1 MKHRVF
7 LIATAL
13 CAAVICLHAAG
24 NGTPSDQDPKASASA
39 ADANRELTPAE
50 REELAARAFLE
61 MMKMSEDR
69 MESMEIL
76 IEGKI
81 TDDKGNPLSDVSA
94 NVEYERPK
102 AFILTDASN
111 SESKR
116 LDTTVGP
123 EFSFKEKGYL
133 GVEIYF
139 SKDGYAP
146 RTLRYSANVFPFEEK
161 DDGDSD
167 NLIRQFLHV
176 VMKKLP
182 PPAVLRGCSESR
194 MTYIP
199 ADNAR
204 TVCDLSK
211 ITRNDAIRMKS
222 IPLRAKP
229 DAKRWLEFDLK
240 RDEKGEIVPGEVT
253 LGPADSGIRA
263 PAEFILRLHSDDPE
277 DGFLMTDQITV
288 RKDMD
293 YNFRWE
299 CSEAPEGAY
308 PVQELVFPYK
318 KESVNG
324 RDNKV
329 ICAYVKIGGHYG
341 KLVMYYPAVDTR
353 RNQQR
358 EIEVERY
365 RIELKLELNVEPGA
379 KSLVSYTI
387 RSPEEVARRKEALE
401 KQAAQLF
408 AEPEGLL
415 RIPLNDKVTLAL
427 AKVEAGRLSPDILTE
442 DYYLGQYEVTQE
454 QWKAV
459 MGTDPSRFK
468 GDKLPVEQVGWHD
481 AMKFCAKLNESG
493 KAPEGYR
500 FSLPTEIQWEYAAR
514 GGKKRL
520 GSDAKYSGA
529 RFGLGDVAWYYENSG
544 DKPLRERALR
554 DRQEEQKKNN
564 CTTHPA
570 GQKAPN
576 ELGICDMTGNVFEWC
591 LDDATG
597 DVQDLKAEF
606 TRDDDNSDAP
616 RSYRGGCWNSVSDDC
631 QIKNRNAASPSD
643 KKDTIGFRVA
653 LVPEKYAIESAR
665 FKLGP
670 NAFLDMVRV
679 EPGKFPMGEGDQ
691 KHEVTIS
698 APYWIGQYEVTRAQW
713 QEIMGTERDYL
724 RDGRPVSNVS
734 WDDVQDYC
742 RLLNE
747 TVKAP
752 DGYEFTLPTE
762 AQWEYAAR
770 GGARSKGYK
779 YSGSDKPEDV
789 AWCSKTEHYGVQ
801 YAGQKA
807 PNELWLYD
815 MSGNVMEWC
824 ADAYQ
829 ADISQN
835 TDGDTPVETG
845 DKRVARGGCHNGDAA
860 LCAVSARQGESPA
873 KQYASIGFRLVAVPV
888 RKKPAPTKQP
898 ATDVPAE
905 NIPATVT
912 VELADGVP
920 LTMKKVSAA
929 GARFRMGEGYN
940 SKAVAHFVSFKKDYY
955 IGQYEVTQAQWNAL
969 MEANPSGFKGDDLP
983 VEKVLWDEVMEF
995 CKKLNESGKAP
1006 AGWIFTLPTEA
1017 QWEFAAK
1024 GGKDS
1029 KGYKF
1034 SGGDDLEDVAW
1045 YNDNS
1050 GDVSLKGMKRG
1061 RDYDILRGKNNL
1073 RPHPVGTKKP
1083 NELGLY
1089 DMNGNVKEMCLDSMD
1104 FNNTGY
1110 SDGDVAVPES
1120 RKTMKN
1126 TCVIRDIGFLGGAE
1140 MGFNTDRTYTY
1151 TGGSSG
1157 NRSAIHGFRL
1167 ALVRAP
1173 EKTDDDSD
1181 DDDSDDGDP
1190 NVMKV
1195 ELPGG
1200 VPLKLVK
1207 VEAAGA
1213 EFSMKTRFET
1223 SDYESE
1229 HPMRFRNDYY
1239 IGKYEI
1245 TQEQWKA
1252 VMGTN
1257 PAYNQGDRYPVEKV
1271 PWDDV
1276 LEFCAKLNAAGKAP
1290 DGWKFT
1296 LPTEAQWQYAAR
1308 GGAKS
1313 KGYKYSGSD
1322 DPDEVAWYYDK
1333 SDNPKRSARNWEME
1347 DLERYKL
1354 NTHPVGRKKP
1364 NELGLYDMSGNVYE
1378 LVLDS
1383 YHNNIS
1389 DHIDGDAPETGEM
1402 NVIRLGGCFATG
1414 SLLITP
1420 SHRSGAGPY
1429 NGYFMDGFRIALV
1442 KKPVF
1447 ASSPADSPIGTAPGA
1462 NPSGQADESGSLTV
1476 TVDGYLSFE
1485 FVKVPAAGRTITMKL
1500 RPQSEREKKSHTFY
1514 FHSDYYIGKYEVTQA
1529 QWKAFS
1535 RNSSKDKGDDL
1546 PVDNVSWDDATAF
1559 CKLLNET
1566 GKAPEGWE
1574 FALPTEAQWEY
1585 AARGG
1590 AKSKGYVFSGGNDP
1604 DEVGWFLDNSGGK
1617 THPVGQ
1623 KKPNELGIYDM
1634 TGNVWEWC
1642 ADMYEGNYIKNTN
1655 GDMAPPKRE
1664 NAQLVYRGG
1673 GRGYEPWFCV
1683 VSNRCAFPSYYK
1695 LDRFGLRLALVRKR
1709 AELQKLAA
1717 EAPDQVNGD
1726 DDEDDYDSDEE
1737 EEEEE
1742 EEE

>member
-1 MKHRVF
+1 MRQHQAFLFVF
-7 LIATAL
+7 AIF
-13 CAAVICLHAAG
+13 AAVSAIFAAVSAVFAQDVAGSAGSPG
-24 NGTPSDQDPKASASA
+24 NPSALELLRQ
-39 ADANRELTPAE
+39 ADAGKELTPAE
-50 REELAARAFLE
+50 REELAARAFME
-61 MMKMSEDR
+61 MMKESEDR
-69 MESMEIL
+69 MEAMDIL

-81 TDDKGNPLSDVSA
+81 SDDKGNPLSDVSA

-111 SESKR
+111 SEHKSFS
-116 LDTTVGP
+116 TTIGP

-133 GVEIYF
+133 SVRIYF

-146 RTLRYSANVFPFEEK
+146 QTLRYSASVFLFEEK
-161 DDGDSD
+161 DDGDS
-167 NLIRQFLHV
+167 LIKKDLHV

-182 PPAVLRGCSESR
+182 PPAVLRGFSERR
-194 MTYIP
+194 MTYTP

-204 TVCDLSK
+204 SVCDLSK
-211 ITRNDAIRMKS
+211 ITRNDSISLKS
-222 IPLRAKP
+222 LPLKETP

-277 DGFLMTDQITV
+277 DGFLVTDQITV

-293 YNFRWE
+293 YSFRWE
-299 CSEAPEGAY
+299 CSEAPESAY
-308 PVQELVFPYK
+308 PAQELVFPYK

-415 RIPLNDKVTLAL
+415 RIPLNDNVSLAL

-454 QWKAV
+454 QWNAV

-468 GDKLPVEQVGWHD
+468 GGKLPVEQVGWHD
-481 AMKFCAKLNESG
+481 AMRFCAKLNESG

-529 RFGLGDVAWYYENSG
+529 RFSLKDAAWYYENSG

-554 DRQEEQKKNN
+554 DRREEQEKNN
-564 CTTHPA
+564 CKTHPA

-591 LDDATG
+591 LDDATD

-606 TRDDDNSDAP
+606 IRNDDNSDVP

-631 QIKNRNAASPSD
+631 QIAKRNAASPSD

-653 LVPEKYAIESAR
+653 LVPEKYAIESVR

-698 APYWIGQYEVTRAQW
+698 SPYWIGRYEVTRAHW
-713 QEIMGTERDYL
+713 QEIMGTEREYL
-724 RDGRPVSNVS
+724 RDNRPVSNVS
-734 WDDVQDYC
+734 WDDVQEYC

-752 DGYEFTLPTE
+752 DGYEFALPTE

-779 YSGSDKPEDV
+779 YSGSDKPDDV
-789 AWCSKTEHYGVQ
+789 AWYDRNTQFGVQ
-801 YAGQKA
+801 VVGQKA

-815 MSGNVMEWC
+815 MSGNIMEWC

-829 ADISQN
+829 ADISKN
-835 TDGDTPVETG
+835 TSGDKPVTDG
-845 DKRVARGGCHNGDAA
+845 DKRVARGGCWDAK
-860 LCAVSARQGESPA
+860 LDYCDVSARIAAPPR
-873 KQYASIGFRLVAVPV
+873 KQYINFGFRLALVPV
-888 RKKPAPTKQP
+888 REKPAPKEKQP
-898 ATDVPAE
+898 VHDAAAEENVPE
-905 NIPATVT
+905 TVT

-940 SKAVAHFVSFKKDYY
+940 SKDVAHFVSFKKDYY
-955 IGQYEVTQAQWNAL
+955 IGQYEVTQVQWDAL
-969 MEANPSGFKGDDLP
+969 MEANPSRFKGGDLP
-983 VEKVLWDEVMEF
+983 MDSVVWDEVMEF

-1034 SGGDDLEDVAW
+1034 SGSDELEDVAW

-1050 GDVSLKGMKRG
+1050 GDVNMKGMKRD
-1061 RDYDILRGKNNL
+1061 REYDILREKNNL
-1073 RPHPVGTKKP
+1073 RTHPVGTKKP

-1140 MGFNTDRTYTY
+1140 MGFNTERTYTH

-1173 EKTDDDSD
+1173 EKTDDNSD

-1200 VPLKLVK
+1200 VPFKLVK
-1207 VEAAGA
+1207 VAAA
-1213 EFSMKTRFET
+1213 DAKFDMKMRGENSTGEWSHPVRFK
-1223 SDYESE
+1223 
-1229 HPMRFRNDYY
+1229 NDFY
-1239 IGKYEI
+1239 IGKYEV
-1245 TQEQWKA
+1245 TQAQWNA
-1252 VMGTN
+1252 VMEK
-1257 PAYNQGDRYPVEKV
+1257 NQSFTRGDRNPVEMISR
-1271 PWDDV
+1271 DDPAA
-1276 LEFCAKLNAAGKAP
+1276 FCAKLNEAGLAP
-1290 DGWKFT
+1290 DGWMFA
-1296 LPTEAQWQYAAR
+1296 LPTEAQWQYAAC

-1322 DPDEVAWYYDK
+1322 DIDEVAWYCDYFDK
-1333 SDNPKRSARNWEME
+1333 PAYKGSRDSD
-1347 DLERYKL
+1347 KL
-1354 NTHPVGRKKP
+1354 K
-1364 NELGLYDMSGNVYE
+1364 LY
-1378 LVLDS
+1378 
-1383 YHNNIS
+1383 
-1389 DHIDGDAPETGEM
+1389 
-1402 NVIRLGGCFATG
+1402 RLG
-1414 SLLITP
+1414 
-1420 SHRSGAGPY
+1420 
-1429 NGYFMDGFRIALV
+1429 
-1442 KKPVF
+1442 
-1447 ASSPADSPIGTAPGA
+1447 
-1462 NPSGQADESGSLTV
+1462 
-1476 TVDGYLSFE
+1476 
-1485 FVKVPAAGRTITMKL
+1485 
-1500 RPQSEREKKSHTFY
+1500 
-1514 FHSDYYIGKYEVTQA
+1514 
-1529 QWKAFS
+1529 
-1535 RNSSKDKGDDL
+1535 
-1546 PVDNVSWDDATAF
+1546 
-1559 CKLLNET
+1559 
-1566 GKAPEGWE
+1566 
-1574 FALPTEAQWEY
+1574 
-1585 AARGG
+1585 
-1590 AKSKGYVFSGGNDP
+1590 
-1604 DEVGWFLDNSGGK
+1604 

-1634 TGNVWEWC
+1634 SGNVYEMVLKNMNVES
-1642 ADMYEGNYIKNTN
+1642 ADASKEVY
-1655 GDMAPPKRE
+1655 GDTPGTEKEHIIVP
-1664 NAQLVYRGG
+1664 RGG
-1673 GRGYEPWFCV
+1673 SFSDGPMRALVSFKDLYGGPSGYRYTPVEGF
-1683 VSNRCAFPSYYK
+1683 RI
-1695 LDRFGLRLALVRKR
+1695 ALVRKT
-1709 AELQKLAA
+1709 AVS
-1717 EAPDQVNGD
+1717 APPADPPDGNT
-1726 DDEDDYDSDEE
+1726 SD
-1737 EEEEE
+1737 
-1742 EEE
+1742 